1 MTTRVASSDET
12 GPTPGPDTFG
22 PTDGSRHERTAM
34 GLELLLPLM
43 IIALVA
49 LMFLQ
54 SSKQRKA
61 MKELQEMQASL
72 SVGDQVLTTS
82 GLHAT
87 VVTVGEETLVLEI
100 APGVRTQWDRR
111 VIREKL
117 DPGTTPG
124 SAPGSTTGEDGADSG
139 RGATGE

>member
-1 MTTRVASSDET
+1 
-12 GPTPGPDTFG
+12 
-22 PTDGSRHERTAM
+22 M

-43 IIALVA
+43 IVALVA
-49 LMFLQ
+49 LMFMQ

-61 MKELQEMQASL
+61 LKALRDMQDSL
-72 SVGDQVLTTS
+72 AAGDRVLTTS

-87 VVTVGEETLVLEI
+87 VVSMGEDSLVLEI

-117 DPGTTPG
+117 DAGTG
-124 SAPGSTTGEDGADSG
+124 SGADSG
-139 RGATGE
+139 TDASGSV

>member
-1 MTTRVASSDET
+1 
-12 GPTPGPDTFG
+12 
-22 PTDGSRHERTAM
+22 M

-43 IIALVA
+43 IVALVA
-49 LMFLQ
+49 LMVMQ

-61 MKELQEMQASL
+61 LKSLKEMQDSL
-72 SVGDQVLTTS
+72 TVGDQVLTTS

-87 VVTVGEETLVLEI
+87 ISSIGEETVVLEV

-117 DPGTTPG
+117 DTGSTPG
-124 SAPGSTTGEDGADSG
+124 GTSGTDASGSL
-139 RGATGE
+139 

>member
-1 MTTRVASSDET
+1 
-12 GPTPGPDTFG
+12 
-22 PTDGSRHERTAM
+22 M

-43 IIALVA
+43 IVA
-49 LMFLQ
+49 LLVLMFVQ

-61 MKELQEMQASL
+61 VKALQAMQESL
-72 SVGDQVLTTS
+72 AVGDHVLTTS

-87 VVTVGEETLVLEI
+87 IASIGEDTLVLEV

-117 DPGTTPG
+117 DPGA
-124 SAPGSTTGEDGADSG
+124 APGAAPGTDASG
-139 RGATGE
+139 SL

>member
-1 MTTRVASSDET
+1 
-12 GPTPGPDTFG
+12 
-22 PTDGSRHERTAM
+22 M

-43 IIALVA
+43 IIALLA
-49 LMFLQ
+49 LMFFQ
-54 SSKQRKA
+54 STKQRRA

-72 SVGDQVLTTS
+72 TVGDQVLTTS

-87 VVTVGEETLVLEI
+87 IASVGEETLVLEI

-117 DPGTTPG
+117 TVGSEPGADTPG
-124 SAPGSTTGEDGADSG
+124 S
-139 RGATGE
+139 